1 MMDTVIAGAT
11 DVNQRIAARARE
23 LRASRRL
30 TLDALAER
38 TGVSRSMISLIER
51 GESSPT
57 AALLERL
64 AAGLNVPLAALF
76 ATPAPR
82 VQPLARRADQQQWR
96 DPASGYRRRN
106 VSPAGFPSPTRI
118 SEIEFPPGARVTFE
132 NGARDIAIHQQVWV
146 LEGSIEVAVGDD
158 RHRLHAGDCLAF
170 LLDRPTAFHNK
181 TRKWA
186 RYAVVVT
193 SSADPTR

>member
-1 MMDTVIAGAT
+1 MMDTVAAGAT

-64 AAGLNVPLAALF
+64 AAGLNVPLA
-76 ATPAPR
+76 R
-82 VQPLARRADQQQWR
+82 CSKRRPLAFSRSRGAQISNSGATRRRATGGATYR
-96 DPASGYRRRN
+96 LPVSLRRRA
-106 VSPAGFPSPTRI
+106 SPRSSFRPV
-118 SEIEFPPGARVTFE
+118 PG
-132 NGARDIAIHQQVWV
+132 
-146 LEGSIEVAVGDD
+146 
-158 RHRLHAGDCLAF
+158 
-170 LLDRPTAFHNK
+170 
-181 TRKWA
+181 
-186 RYAVVVT
+186 
-193 SSADPTR
+193 